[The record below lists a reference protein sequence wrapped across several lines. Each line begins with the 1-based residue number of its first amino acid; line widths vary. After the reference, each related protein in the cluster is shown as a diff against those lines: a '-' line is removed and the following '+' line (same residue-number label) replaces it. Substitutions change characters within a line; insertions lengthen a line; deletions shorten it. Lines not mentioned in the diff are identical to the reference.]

1 MGGRTLQYR
10 EQMTLRIREREWK
23 EFHHDLSKVP
33 SYLLKYIKNHDS
45 EDMTLQPAD
54 LVYREGKQFVIE
66 EITKEGA
73 IILLTCEGQS
83 DIAFPVTGYHLVAFP
98 GGRYIIAGEVVQHT
112 QYAVEM
118 PNNYLKNILYPIHPS
133 LSSILITTRRLGKWL
148 RIQTTGSRRV

>member
-1 MGGRTLQYR
+1 
-10 EQMTLRIREREWK
+10 
-23 EFHHDLSKVP
+23 
-33 SYLLKYIKNHDS
+33 
-45 EDMTLQPAD
+45 MTLQPAD

-73 IILLTCEGQS
+73 IFLLTCEGQS

-98 GGRYIIAGEVVQHT
+98 GGRYVIAGEVVQHT